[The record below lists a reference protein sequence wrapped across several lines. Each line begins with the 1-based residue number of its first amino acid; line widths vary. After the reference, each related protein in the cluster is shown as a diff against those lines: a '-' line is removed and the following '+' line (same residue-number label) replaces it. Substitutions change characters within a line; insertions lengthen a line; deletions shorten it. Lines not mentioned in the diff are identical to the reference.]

1 MEKQEIKLRCLEA
14 AVQLAIASGQ
24 DKKLKYV
31 LDAAKEMVEWVSE
44 TTCKKEITPEDL
56 GYRNIQ
62 QFQPH
67 IVPTVK
73 PNIPPFEVMCQSQT

>member
-31 LDAAKEMVEWVSE
+31 LDAAKEMVEWVGEGGSF
-44 TTCKKEITPEDL
+44 KEFTPHTPI
-56 GYRNIQ
+56 YSPPPSFKPYI
-62 QFQPH
+62 
-67 IVPTVK
+67 PTVT
-73 PNIPPFEVMCQSQT
+73 PCSPPFEVTCQSQT

>member
-31 LDAAKEMVEWVSE
+31 LDAAKEMVEWVGEGSSL
-44 TTCKKEITPEDL
+44 KEFTPQPPT
-56 GYRNIQ
+56 YSPPPS
-62 QFQPH
+62 FQPY
-67 IVPTVK
+67 IPT
-73 PNIPPFEVMCQSQT
+73 ITPPFEVTCGTGTVEG

>member
-31 LDAAKEMVEWVSE
+31 LDAAKEMVEWVGEEVSF
-44 TTCKKEITPEDL
+44 KEFTPQTPT
-56 GYRNIQ
+56 YCSPPSFQ
-62 QFQPH
+62 QY
-67 IVPTVK
+67 IPTVT
-73 PNIPPFEVMCQSQT
+73 PCSPPFEVICQSQI